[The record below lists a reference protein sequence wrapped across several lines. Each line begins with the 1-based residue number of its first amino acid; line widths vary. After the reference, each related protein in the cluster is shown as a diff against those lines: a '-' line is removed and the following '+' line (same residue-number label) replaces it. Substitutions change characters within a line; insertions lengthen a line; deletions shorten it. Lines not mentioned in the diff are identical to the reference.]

1 MTASVPTRRYRAQSS
16 PVPGHLRRRRAP
28 APRLRRP
35 RYAALHEQYG
45 ADPRPARLAAAAGVT
60 LVEALGLLAGGL
72 YMLVRT
78 LVDGGDVTSGVTGGV
93 TVIALGL
100 IPLAAARGLWTQRSW
115 SRGPAVITQI
125 LALPVAWQMLQTDGV
140 IPYGIVL
147 AALAVTGLVLL
158 VNPATTEALG
168 IRRPGQGA

>member
-1 MTASVPTRRYRAQSS
+1 MSS
-16 PVPGHLRRRRAP
+16 T
-28 APRLRRP
+28 
-35 RYAALHEQYG
+35 EQT
-45 ADPRPARLAAAAGVT
+45 PRPARLAAAAGVA
-60 LVEALGLLAGGL
+60 LVEALGLLAGGV

-78 LVDGGDVTSGVTGGV
+78 LTDGGDLTGGATGAV

-100 IPLAAARGLWTQRSW
+100 IPLAAARGLWRMRSW

-125 LALPVAWQMLQTDGV
+125 LALPVAWQMLQSEGV

-147 AALAVTGLVLL
+147 AVLAVTGLVLL

-168 IRRPGQGA
+168 IRRPGQDAS

>member
-1 MTASVPTRRYRAQSS
+1 MVASVPTRRYRAQPSLPDTGPLTPGATRFPGTPVTLPFMSS
-16 PVPGHLRRRRAP
+16 T
-28 APRLRRP
+28 
-35 RYAALHEQYG
+35 EQT
-45 ADPRPARLAAAAGVT
+45 PRPARLAAAAGVA
-60 LVEALGLLAGGL
+60 LVEALGLIAGGV

-93 TVIALGL
+93 TVVALGL
-100 IPLAAARGLWTQRSW
+100 IPLAAARGLWSMRSW

-140 IPYGIVL
+140 IPFGIAL

-168 IRRPGQGA
+168 IRRPGQ

>member
-1 MTASVPTRRYRAQSS
+1 MSS
-16 PVPGHLRRRRAP
+16 T
-28 APRLRRP
+28 
-35 RYAALHEQYG
+35 EQT
-45 ADPRPARLAAAAGVT
+45 PRPTRLAAAAGVA
-60 LVEALGLLAGGL
+60 LVEALGLLAGGV

-78 LVDGGDVTSGVTGGV
+78 LADGGDLTGGTTGGV
-93 TVIALGL
+93 TLLALGL
-100 IPLAAARGLWTQRSW
+100 IPLAAARGLWRMRSW

-125 LALPVAWQMLQTDGV
+125 LALPVAWQMLRSEGV

-168 IRRPGQGA
+168 IRRPGQDAS